1 MVIAF
6 ILPVPCILGTA
17 GAKRLLGGTGY
28 AEKILA
34 AANYP
39 SEEKDA
45 FVKAYERLSFPGK
58 YKLIINLSVLPVVQE
73 IHELI

>member
-1 MVIAF
+1 M
-6 ILPVPCILGTA
+6 
-17 GAKRLLGGTGY
+17 LGGTGY

-58 YKLIINLSVLPVVQE
+58 YKLTINIFVFLVGKE